1 MADLLFTNGFSYPC
15 AMSARFS
22 TRRIVLYTLLAAAII
37 FAVTFDSCLM
47 GRYLVYNFSDI
58 GDHEKFD
65 NRTLQKS
72 AQPFQFKRGSNQD
85 LAIRTGRGLQTL
97 SQINNDNDSRA
108 FLVIRNDSILY
119 EGYFKGYTDSNAVP
133 SFSMAKSF
141 TSALIGCAIADGLI
155 GSADDKVTKYL
166 TDLKD
171 PSWNQVSLR
180 HLLNMTSG
188 MDFDE
193 GYYSPFTEA
202 ASFYYGR
209 NLRERILN
217 LKTKRPPGQ
226 QWEYVSGSTEMLGLV
241 LERVLKGETIT
252 AYLQR
257 KIWTPLGMEFDA
269 GWSID
274 DKKTGMEKTFCCI
287 NARARDYAKFG
298 RLYLNKGQWEGK
310 QLVPEN
316 WVMEST
322 KPGTAPGCDPQY
334 HFQWWLRPN
343 GAFLARGHLGQYIY
357 VVRNKN
363 LIFVRLGA
371 SRGEL
376 DDWPG
381 FFDILSKYY

>member
-1 MADLLFTNGFSYPC
+1 MA
-15 AMSARFS
+15 ARFS
-22 TRRIVLYTLLAAAII
+22 TRRILLFTLLAAAIV
-37 FAVTFDSCLM
+37 FALTFDSCLM
-47 GRYLVYNFSDI
+47 GRYFVYNFSDI
-58 GDHEKFD
+58 NDHEKFD
-65 NRTLQKS
+65 NRPLQK
-72 AQPFQFKRGSNQD
+72 AATPFRFKRGKNHD
-85 LAIRTGRGLQTL
+85 LSIRTGRGMQTL

-119 EGYFKGYTDSNAVP
+119 EGYFKGYADTNAVP

-155 GSADDKVTKYL
+155 GSVDDKVTKYL
-166 TDLKD
+166 YMKD
-171 PSWNQVSLR
+171 PSWSQVSLR
-180 HLLNMTSG
+180 HLLDMTSG

-209 NLRERILN
+209 NLRDQVMN

-226 QWEYVSGSTEMLGLV
+226 QWEYVSGSTQLLGQI
-241 LERVLKGETIT
+241 LEKALKGETIT

-274 DKKTGMEKTFCCI
+274 DAKTGMEKTFCCI

-298 RLYLNKGQWEGK
+298 RLYLNRGNWEGK
-310 QLVPEN
+310 QLIPEP
-316 WVMEST
+316 WVTEST

-334 HFQWWLRPN
+334 HFQWWLRTN
-343 GAFLARGHLGQYIY
+343 GAFTARGHLGQYIY
-357 VVRNKN
+357 VQPAKK
-363 LIFVRLGA
+363 LIIVRLGA

-376 DDWPG
+376 DDWLG